1 VLRFAV
7 SAEISASK
15 RPAAPSAWT
24 ADTQVPLTL
33 TEPPGDS
40 PAAVFGASMTSREP
54 VSITI
59 PVSVMR
65 PLYMM

>member
-1 VLRFAV
+1 MAV
-7 SAEISASK
+7 SAEISTPN
-15 RPAAPSAWT
+15 RPIRSSTRT
-24 ADTQVPLTL
+24 ADSRLPLTL